1 MIRKTVSGGEKIL
14 KTLHERLRS
23 REILVSDGGWGTMLI
38 RKGLQPGECPELWI
52 IEHREQVFEIASE
65 YVSAGAD
72 IIGTN
77 TFGGNRL
84 KLEHYGLGDRAGE
97 LNRQAAAISKEAA
110 KSNAEVFGSVGPT
123 GKILMMGD
131 TSEKELY
138 QAFNEQIVAL
148 EEGGVDAVCIETMM
162 DLDEARLAIKAAKE
176 NTGLMIA
183 CTFTFI
189 KSSEGVYHT
198 MMGITPAQMIE
209 AVVAAG
215 VDIAG
220 TNCGNGI
227 ENMVEIV
234 KEMRA
239 ANQDIPIIVQ
249 SNAGV
254 PENKSGVDVYPDS
267 PEKMVKYAPELMN
280 AGANIIGGCCG
291 TTPAHIK
298 ALANYIKKGG

>member
-1 MIRKTVSGGEKIL
+1 
-14 KTLHERLRS
+14 
-23 REILVSDGGWGTMLI
+23 
-38 RKGLQPGECPELWI
+38 
-52 IEHREQVFEIASE
+52 
-65 YVSAGAD
+65 
-72 IIGTN
+72 
-77 TFGGNRL
+77 
-84 KLEHYGLGDRAGE
+84 
-97 LNRQAAAISKEAA
+97 
-110 KSNAEVFGSVGPT
+110 
-123 GKILMMGD
+123 
-131 TSEKELY
+131 
-138 QAFNEQIVAL
+138 
-148 EEGGVDAVCIETMM
+148 
-162 DLDEARLAIKAAKE
+162 
-176 NTGLMIA
+176 
-183 CTFTFI
+183 
-189 KSSEGVYHT
+189 